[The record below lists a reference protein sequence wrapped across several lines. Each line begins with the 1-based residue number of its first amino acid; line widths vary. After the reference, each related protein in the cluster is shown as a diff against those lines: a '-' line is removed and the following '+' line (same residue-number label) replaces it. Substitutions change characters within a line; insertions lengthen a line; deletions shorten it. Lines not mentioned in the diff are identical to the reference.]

1 VVVLVVECD
10 GVVVDEMDDW
20 VGLLALGMGMVE

>member
-1 VVVLVVECD
+1 VVMVEECD